1 MFSGGAGAVLA
12 AILAAILAV
21 SPVAA
26 QPLGISP
33 VAFRMAPGQAA
44 TSLTVTN
51 QGNRPSAIQLRVFA
65 WNQDKGEDEL
75 VPTDQLIVSPP
86 ITTIAPSATQV
97 VRLMLRRPATGKEAS
112 YRILL
117 DQIPA
122 AAEPGVVQVAL
133 RVSMPLFAAPATR
146 TASALGYH
154 LERRDGRRWL
164 VVVNTGT
171 RHATVRDIHL
181 TTKDGQRL
189 TIADALLPYVLAGAT
204 RRWPIVEPGGAAPS
218 QSIVELSA
226 HGDLGP
232 IRVLVPFAANP

>member
-1 MFSGGAGAVLA
+1 MVSGSAGTVLA
-12 AILAAILAV
+12 ALLAV

-33 VAFRMAPGQAA
+33 VTLHMAPGQAT

-51 QGNRPSAIQLRVFA
+51 QGDRPSAIQLRVFT

-117 DQIPA
+117 DQIPT

-154 LERRDGRRWL
+154 LEQRNGRRWL
-164 VVVNTGT
+164 VVANTGS
-171 RHATVRDIHL
+171 RHETVRDIQL

-189 TIADALLPYVLAGAT
+189 MIADSVLPYVLAGAT
-204 RRWPIVEPGGAAPS
+204 RRWPIVEPVGAAKP

-226 HGDLGP
+226 RGDLGP
-232 IRVLVPFAANP
+232 IRVSVPFVANP